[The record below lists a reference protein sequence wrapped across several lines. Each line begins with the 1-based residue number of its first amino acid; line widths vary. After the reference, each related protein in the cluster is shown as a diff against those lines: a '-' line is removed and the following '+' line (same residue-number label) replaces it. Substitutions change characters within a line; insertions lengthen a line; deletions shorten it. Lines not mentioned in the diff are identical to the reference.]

1 MSGRD
6 PGEAHRASTALE
18 LLFDLTFVVA
28 VARAGIELRDALAQ
42 GHPGHALAGY
52 AAVFFGVWWAWVN
65 FTWFASAYDTD
76 DVPYRLLTLLQM
88 AGVLVFSAGIPAAF
102 GHFDFATAVAGYVI
116 MRLALVAQWLR
127 AARGH
132 REGRAGTLRYAAG
145 VTVVQACWIGW
156 LFLPRP
162 AHLSGYFVLVAA
174 ELAVPA
180 WAEFGGRRTPWHP
193 GHITERYGGFTIIV
207 LGEVVAAIATAVQES
222 VDSSQTSPGLITAAA
237 AGLLLVFALW
247 WLYFKHSAA
256 EEIRQSLPWTFVWA
270 FAHYLIFAAVAALG
284 AGLQV
289 VIGTLTH
296 STRVAPA
303 FAAFTVAIPVTTY
316 IVVLAAQP
324 PRERRTRGLAA
335 NAPHRRCDTGGGRSH
350 PRTHPPAEHR
360 DHGRTRGPATRL
372 PPHRR
377 PLGNPSAGTLTGLV
391 AAVQVRAL
399 AAETGWSGLHAAFGW
414 ACWQWRGWV
423 EGSSGVGLRRS
434 EQAPPVAGGLP
445 LA

>member
-1 MSGRD
+1 MSEPAARRLPWVRRMSGRD

-28 VARAGIELRDALAQ
+28 VARAGIELRDALTE
-42 GHPGHALAGY
+42 GHAGHALAGY

-88 AGVLVFSAGIPAAF
+88 AGVLVFAAGIPAAF

-132 REGRAGTLRYAAG
+132 PEGRAGTVRYATG

-174 ELAVPA
+174 ELAIPA

-222 VDSSQTSPGLITAAA
+222 VDSSRTSPGLITAAA

-256 EEIRQSLPWTFVWA
+256 EEIRRSLPWTFVWA

-296 STRVAPA
+296 STRVTPA
-303 FAAFTVAIPVTTY
+303 FAAFTVAIPVTIY
-316 IVVLAAQP
+316 IVVLALLS
-324 PRERRTRGLAA
+324 PRRSAEPAALRLTLLTAAVILAA
-335 NAPHRRCDTGGGRSH
+335 AAAT
-350 PRTHPPAEHR
+350 PALTLPLSIVIMAVLVALLLAH
-360 DHGRTRGPATRL
+360 HLTAAHWATRQ
-372 PPHRR
+372 PER
-377 PLGNPSAGTLTGLV
+377 
-391 AAVQVRAL
+391 
-399 AAETGWSGLHAAFGW
+399 
-414 ACWQWRGWV
+414 
-423 EGSSGVGLRRS
+423 
-434 EQAPPVAGGLP
+434 
-445 LA
+445 